1 MLSKYKAAISFA
13 CHWILKCIRCQLI
26 NLHFRAV
33 SMLLPSQC
41 AVQVWFCRVL
51 EYARRSCILAWD
63 ISFLVGMLND
73 KCASFLIRIDLCLKK
88 LSAFII
94 LFPQTVFPLLAC
106 QLLRWPYGKFRLEQ
120 EWGGAE
126 CGLEMALVLKH
137 CCWGGMDSLSCLSV
151 NVWVPGALPSKSCSW
166 VFEHLL
172 TWLRTRVGGLPCVG
186 WGILVKLQ
194 LQ

>member
-13 CHWILKCIRCQLI
+13 CHWIPKCIRCQLI
-26 NLHFRAV
+26 NLHFRAI

-41 AVQVWFCRVL
+41 VVQVWFCRVL

-88 LSAFII
+88 LSASII
-94 LFPQTVFPLLAC
+94 LFSQTVFPLLAC
-106 QLLRWPYGKFRLEQ
+106 QLLRWPYGKSCLEQ

-126 CGLEMALVLKH
+126 CVLEMPWFWNIA
-137 CCWGGMDSLSCLSV
+137 
-151 NVWVPGALPSKSCSW
+151 A
-166 VFEHLL
+166 E
-172 TWLRTRVGGLPCVG
+172 VG
-186 WGILVKLQ
+186 WIPFPASVWMSEFRELCLPRAARGFLNTC
-194 LQ
+194 